1 MTQMQKIGGGE
12 RFLFADGLRGLA
24 ALWVVLFH
32 LEEGKHIPFLLQALP
47 EWLGHCL
54 FSNGH
59 LGVPVFLVLS
69 GYVMAWTVR
78 KIRLNSQSSASF
90 LMRRLTRL
98 SPPYYFSILFAIVF
112 LILKAIQIKDW
123 SIIPSWPSIAA
134 HALYIEKLFGFK
146 YINSVYWTLWIEIQF
161 YIFFI
166 VVLLVVDNL
175 KKDAVN
181 HTARYTAFYVIAL
194 FSLLWP
200 LKVLTDPVWPEGFI
214 RFWYC
219 FSAGLMAS
227 WTLAFPDKKHELMAI
242 FYYMAILGIGLYVHD
257 LFVIIA
263 GATAMLLFIAGKFNY
278 MSKWLNWSWIQ
289 FLGMISYS
297 LYLLHNPLT
306 GATANIL
313 RKILHP
319 GLVTDIVI
327 SVVTISVSIFVAWLA
342 YKLIELPSI
351 RLSHRFKS

>member
-1 MTQMQKIGGGE
+1 MTQVQKSGSGE

-47 EWLGHCL
+47 EWVSHSL

-78 KIRLNSQSSASF
+78 KTRLSYKSAANF

-112 LILKAIQIKDW
+112 LVLKALQVKDW
-123 SIIPSWPSIAA
+123 SIIPSLSSIAA

-166 VVLLVVDNL
+166 VVLLLVDNI
-175 KKDAVN
+175 KKDVIN
-181 HTARYTAFYVIAL
+181 YTARYIVFYIIAL

-200 LKVLTDPVWPEGFI
+200 LQIFVDPLWPEGFI

-227 WTLAFPDKKHELMAI
+227 WTFAMPNRKQELMAVGYYLII
-242 FYYMAILGIGLYVHD
+242 FSIGLYIKD
-257 LFVIIA
+257 LFVIIS
-263 GATAMLLFIAGKFNY
+263 GVTALMLFLAGKFNY
-278 MSKWLNWSWIQ
+278 MSTWLNWSWIQ

-313 RKILHP
+313 RKVLSP
-319 GLVTDIVI
+319 GLLTDCFILT
-327 SVVTISVSIFVAWLA
+327 VTISVSIFVAWVA

-351 RLSHRFKS
+351 RLSHRFRS